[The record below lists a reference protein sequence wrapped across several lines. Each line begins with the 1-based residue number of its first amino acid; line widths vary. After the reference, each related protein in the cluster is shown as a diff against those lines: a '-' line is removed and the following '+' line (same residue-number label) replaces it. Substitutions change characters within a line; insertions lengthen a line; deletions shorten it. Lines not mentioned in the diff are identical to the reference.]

1 MRQASR
7 MPQDDFGGIDTH
19 VGVGVRMAA
28 NVSTRR
34 GVVVGGSDRISRPSG
49 NGGAR

>member
-1 MRQASR
+1 MTKASR

-28 NVSTRR
+28 NVSKRQ
-34 GVVVGGSDRISRPSG
+34 GILAGGSDRISALGG